1 VRWRIWS
8 AAFAVVALG
17 LLARAD
23 DPPKKADDKK
33 PDEKQAEPKTPAEKV
48 AAVRKSIDEALSKAR
63 TASTEA
69 QKAAK
74 DKDAKDEDKKE
85 KQEAFQKAL
94 SEYQKAMRDAGPKY
108 LALAKEFPAD
118 PAALDAIQ
126 QAMQSGR
133 GGLSADAIKIVKE
146 HHLKSP
152 KLAGLIQSLMNDESP
167 AGEELLK
174 AIAAE
179 STENSVKG
187 PAMYALASRKVEKLT
202 GYDSQATKADYD
214 KVKPEVEKALDAVAK
229 DYAEVSFGRGK
240 LGDQVKR
247 LQTQME
253 KVAARLIGMP
263 APEIEAE
270 DVDGK
275 KFKLSDYKGKVVM
288 IDFWGDW

>member
-8 AAFAVVALG
+8 AAVLAVALG

-48 AAVRKSIDEALSKAR
+48 AAVRKSVQEALSKAQA
-63 TASTEA
+63 ASTAA

-74 DKDAKDEDKKE
+74 DKDAKDDEKKE
-85 KQEAFQKAL
+85 KQAAFDTAREAYF
-94 SEYQKAMRDAGPKY
+94 EAMKNAGPKY
-108 LALAKEFPAD
+108 MALAKEFPAD

-126 QAMQSGR
+126 AAMQAGR
-133 GGLSADAIKIVKE
+133 GGLSPDAIKIVKE

-152 KLAGLIQSLMNDESP
+152 KLGNMVQALMFDESP

-174 AIAAE
+174 AIAADSPE
-179 STENSVKG
+179 KTVKG
-187 PAMYALASRKVEKLT
+187 PALFALANRQVEKLT

-214 KVKPEVEKALDAVAK
+214 KVQPELVKQLDAVAK
-229 DYAEVSFGRGK
+229 DYGDVSFGRGK
-240 LGDQVKR
+240 LGDQVEK
-247 LQTQME
+247 LKKQLE
-253 KVAARLIGMP
+253 KVAARLIGQP
-263 APEIEAE
+263 SPEIEAE

>member
-48 AAVRKSIDEALSKAR
+48 AAVRKDVDAALKKALDL
-63 TASTEA
+63 
-69 QKAAK
+69 QKEVREAK
-74 DKDAKDEDKKE
+74 DDEKKA
-85 KQEAFQKAL
+85 KQEEFNKAVKV
-94 SEYQKAMRDAGPKY
+94 YQAAMSATGPKY

-126 QAMQSGR
+126 QAMQAGR

-152 KLAGLIQSLMNDESP
+152 KLSGLIQALMNDESP

-179 STENSVKG
+179 SPEKAVKG
-187 PAMYALASRKVEKLT
+187 PAMFALASRHVEKLT

-214 KVKPEVEKALDAVAK
+214 KVKPDVEKQLDAVAK
-229 DYAEVSFGRGK
+229 DYADVTFGRGK
-240 LGDQVKR
+240 LGEQVEK
-247 LQTQME
+247 LKGQME

>member
-1 VRWRIWS
+1 MRWRIWS
-8 AAFAVVALG
+8 AAVLAVGLG

-33 PDEKQAEPKTPAEKV
+33 PDEKQTEPKTPAEKV
-48 AAVRKSIDEALSKAR
+48 AAVKKSIDDALAKAR
-63 TASTEA
+63 AASTEA

-74 DKDAKDEDKKE
+74 DKDAKDEEKKE
-85 KQEAFQKAL
+85 KQAAFEKA
-94 SEYQKAMRDAGPKY
+94 RDAFFKAQSEAGSKY
-108 LALAKEFPAD
+108 TTLAKEFPAD

-126 QAMQSGR
+126 GAMQYGR

-152 KLAGLIQSLMNDESP
+152 KLAGLIQALMNDESP
-167 AGEELLK
+167 AGEDLLK

-179 STENSVKG
+179 SPEKTVKG
-187 PAMYALASRKVEKLT
+187 PALFALANRKVEKLT

-214 KVKPEVEKALDAVAK
+214 KVKPDVEKQLDAVSK
-229 DYAEVSFGRGK
+229 DYAEVSFGRGT
-240 LGDQVKR
+240 LGDQVKK
-247 LQTQME
+247 LQTQLE

-263 APEIEAE
+263 APEIAAE

-275 KFKLSDYKGKVVM
+275 AFKLSDYKGKVVM